1 MRKAEARIQ
10 SALALYAE
18 QAIVITR
25 INHFEAKPGSEQQL
39 FEFLQSVI
47 AIIQNAKGCRA
58 VRLLRSTDHAA
69 QLAIIEEWDSI
80 ADHQNAAKAIPP
92 EKMKEAM
99 ALFGK
104 PPAGMYYTA

>member
-1 MRKAEARIQ
+1 M
-10 SALALYAE
+10 
-18 QAIVITR
+18 
-25 INHFEAKPGSEQQL
+25 L
-39 FEFLQSVI
+39 F
-47 AIIQNAKGCRA
+47 
-58 VRLLRSTDHAA
+58 RS
-69 QLAIIEEWDSI
+69 IEEWDSI